1 MNATERGM
9 GLGLRALRHLSSA
22 ELLDRLGIRSHFER
36 ALYSST
42 KNGMR
47 SATAAGRAF
56 KAASTR
62 GKPARQ
68 PRTEG
73 RGLFDLTPTDEQ
85 EMLVEGVSSF
95 AADEVRPAASAADA
109 ACETPRELLDQ
120 AAELGVNMLGVPE
133 EVGGVMSERS
143 AVAGVLV
150 TEALAHGDA
159 GIAASALSS
168 GAVAT
173 AIGLWGDAD
182 QQASYLPPF
191 TEEGA
196 PAACL
201 AINEPRALF
210 DPFALE
216 TRAHRQGNDWI
227 LNGEKSLVIRGAE
240 AELFLVAAD
249 AEEFGPVLFIIE
261 SGTEGLSTEAEPA
274 MGLRPAST
282 RRLIIEDVRVSAKN
296 LLGGGDPAIY
306 PECIE
311 RSRIAWAALAI
322 GCGQAV
328 LDYVKSYVNDRV
340 AFGEPISHRQAVA
353 FTVSDIAIELDGL
366 RLTTYRAAA
375 LADQGRHFGRESA
388 LARRLAADKGME
400 IGSHGVQLLG
410 GHGFV
415 KEHPVERWYR
425 DLRAAGM
432 VEGGLLV

>member
-9 GLGLRALRHLSSA
+9 GLGLRALRQLSSS
-22 ELLDRLGIRSHFER
+22 EVLDRLGIRSHFER

-42 KNGMR
+42 KNGLR
-47 SATAAGRAF
+47 TATVAGRAF
-56 KAASTR
+56 KAASQL

-68 PRTEG
+68 PKADG

-85 EMLVEGVSSF
+85 QMLVEAVSSF
-95 AADEVRPAASAADA
+95 AADEVRPAAGKADTD
-109 ACETPRELLDQ
+109 CETPKELLDQ
-120 AAELGVNMLGVPE
+120 AAELGINMLGVPE

-143 AVAGVLV
+143 AVSGVLV
-150 TEALAHGDA
+150 SEALAHGDA
-159 GIAASALSS
+159 GIAASALAP

-182 QQASYLPPF
+182 QQATYLPPF
-191 TEEGA
+191 TEDGA
-196 PAACL
+196 PVAAL
-201 AINEPRALF
+201 AISEPRPLF
-210 DPFALE
+210 DPFNLQTKA
-216 TRAHRQGNDWI
+216 RRQGGDWV
-227 LNGEKSLVIRGAE
+227 LNGEKSLVIRAGE
-240 AELFLVAAD
+240 AELFLIAAD
-249 AEEFGPVLFIIE
+249 ADDFGPVLFVIE

-274 MGLRPAST
+274 MGLRPATT
-282 RRLIIEDVRVSAKN
+282 RRLVLEDVRVPSKN

-306 PECIE
+306 RECIE
-311 RSRIAWAALAI
+311 RSRVAWAAVAI

-328 LDYVKSYVNDRV
+328 LDYVKDYVNERV

-366 RLTTYRAAA
+366 RLTTYRAAS
-375 LADQGRHFGRESA
+375 LADQGRRFGREAA

-410 GHGFV
+410 GHGYV

>member
-9 GLGLRALRHLSSA
+9 GFGLRALRQLSNA
-22 ELLDRLGIRSHFER
+22 EILDRLGIRSHFER
-36 ALYSST
+36 VLYSST
-42 KNGMR
+42 KNGLR
-47 SATAAGRAF
+47 SATVAGRAF
-56 KAASTR
+56 KSATTL

-85 EMLVEGVSSF
+85 QMLVEAVSSF
-95 AADEVRPAASAADA
+95 ATGEVRPAAAAADA
-109 ACETPRELLDQ
+109 ACETPKELLDQ
-120 AAELGVNMLGVPE
+120 VAELGVNMLGVPE

-143 AVAGVLV
+143 AVTGVLV
-150 TEALAHGDA
+150 IEALAHGDA
-159 GIAASALSS
+159 GIAAAALAS
-168 GAVAT
+168 GSVAT

-182 QQASYLPPF
+182 QQARYLPPF
-191 TEEGA
+191 TEDDA
-196 PAACL
+196 PAASL

-210 DPFALE
+210 DPLELE
-216 TRAHRQGNDWI
+216 TKAYRQGNDWV
-227 LNGEKSLVIRGAE
+227 LNGEKSLVLQAAG

-249 AEEFGPVLFIIE
+249 AVEFGPVLFIIE
-261 SGTEGLSTEAEPA
+261 AGTEGLSTEPEPA
-274 MGLRPAST
+274 MGMRPAST
-282 RRLIIEDVRVSAKN
+282 GRLILEDVRVPARN

-311 RSRIAWAALAI
+311 RSRIAWAALAV

-328 LDYVKSYVNDRV
+328 LDYVKQYVNERV

-353 FTVSDIAIELDGL
+353 FTISDIAIELDGL

-388 LARRLAADKGME
+388 LARQLAADKGME
-400 IGSHGVQLLG
+400 IGSRGVQLLG
-410 GHGFV
+410 GHGYV
-415 KEHPVERWYR
+415 KEHPVEHWYR